1 MDGIKQW
8 SGDAQQ
14 YIQRLEQENQEV
26 KKENQDLKEKI
37 KDLEKRLVY
46 YENPHTPPSVTKI
59 SKKKTQDGKKSD
71 ELGKRGAPKGHRG
84 ATRPKPKPD
93 EIIDVTANKCE
104 QCGSKNIQPLKE
116 VTKNI
121 VEDFLPPQNPF
132 KQESLKSL
140 CLTRRRGKLSRRS
153 TGVKNNKYIGVQ
165 HAAPITREAY
175 YSLLPCLKAK
185 RRLTFDV

>member
-1 MDGIKQW
+1 MDGTQQW
-8 SGDAQQ
+8 SDDAQQ
-14 YIQRLEQENQEV
+14 YIQRLEQ
-26 KKENQDLKEKI
+26 ENQDLKEKI

-46 YENPHTPPSVTKI
+46 YENPHTPPSAIKI

-104 QCGSKNIQPLKE
+104 QCGSRNIQPLKE

-121 VEDFLPPQNPF
+121 IEDFLPPQKIKVTQFNRH
-132 KQESLKSL
+132 K
-140 CLTRRRGKLSRRS
+140 
-153 TGVKNNKYIGVQ
+153 VKCMDCGEEFWTTKIMPQCPQCGSEDLE
-165 HAAPITREAY
+165 P
-175 YSLLPCLKAK
+175 L
-185 RRLTFDV
+185 